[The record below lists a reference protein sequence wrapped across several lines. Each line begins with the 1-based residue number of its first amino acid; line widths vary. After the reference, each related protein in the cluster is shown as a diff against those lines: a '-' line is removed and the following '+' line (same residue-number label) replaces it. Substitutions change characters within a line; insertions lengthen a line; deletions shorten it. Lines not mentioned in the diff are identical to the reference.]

1 MLVCSYIFLS
11 AFISFWYTVYTW
23 MLKQKK
29 MQPVLVHYPFSV
41 LTRSMDYNHQVL
53 DVHTTR
59 REVGLEV
66 VVDQFQ
72 FQFGW
77 RWEEPARRR
86 QAEILAMT
94 SKVVQ
99 TDGRIWADGLI
110 CLPGVV
116 YFSSLRGGSTTQQHN
131 IWTSRNGQAISM
143 CLKQA
148 GDAQVD
154 TNIKS

>member
-1 MLVCSYIFLS
+1 MLVCSYIFLA

-94 SKVVQ
+94 SKVFQ

-110 CLPGVV
+110 CLPGVWCT
-116 YFSSLRGGSTTQQHN
+116 FQACEGDRQHN
-131 IWTSRNGQAISM
+131 NTTYGP
-143 CLKQA
+143 A
-148 GDAQVD
+148 GTDKLLVCAWSKPA
-154 TNIKS
+154 TRRLIRI